1 MELTR
6 RGFVNASVVA
16 AGTVLA
22 GAFAAKAAQAAEAD
36 WSSKV
41 TKTLDADVV
50 VVGAGISGLA
60 AAVEAANEGANVVLL
75 ESQEQAGGNGNMISC
90 VMGVGT
96 KMQEKLG
103 IDIKPADVIETEL
116 KTFNCSVD
124 GSRWAD
130 VVRNSAEN
138 IDWLVEQGVVF
149 CGLVDDYH
157 GNGVLDTAH
166 EFTEETGRD
175 GGTCYVPQMVDRFQS
190 LGGTFMTSTPA
201 RQLIMDGAKVA
212 GVYAEGAEDVYQVNA
227 KAVILATGGYA
238 NSTDILSQC
247 GYDPDKVAVF
257 GMPGHEGDGISL
269 GLSAGAKSWLENS
282 SLMEYPM
289 NPTLGKDSSVLANN
303 ASTIWVN
310 GDGKRFANEAC
321 GKEVPARPALALRAQ
336 DTPFALLSQAQL
348 DGMDP
353 MSDGTAVADYVK
365 QAVSDGVVFSGD
377 TLEEVAKAAGVDA
390 DGLAAT
396 VEEYNGFCEAGSD
409 DYFGKDPS
417 YLVAYEDGPFYLL
430 PNDGVFFLTTI
441 GGLDTTPTCEV
452 RAEKGGVVEGLYAV
466 GVDGV
471 ELYRGLYTIDIPGS
485 CNANNVYTGRTAAKQ
500 ACAAL

>member
-6 RGFVNASVVA
+6 RGFVNVSVAA
-16 AGTVLA
+16 AGTALA
-22 GAFAAKAAQAAEAD
+22 GAFAAKAAQAEEAD
-36 WSSKV
+36 YASQV
-41 TKTLDADVV
+41 AQTVDCDIV

-201 RQLIMDGAKVA
+201 RQLIMDADKVA
-212 GVYAEGAEDVYQVNA
+212 GVYAEGADGVIQVNA

-238 NSTDILSQC
+238 NSTDILTQC
-247 GYDPDKVAVF
+247 GYNPDKVAVF
-257 GMPGHEGDGISL
+257 GMPGHEGDGISM
-269 GLSAGAKSWLENS
+269 GLAAGARSWLDNS

-289 NPTLGKDSSVLANN
+289 NPALGKDSSTLANN

-336 DTPFALLSQAQL
+336 ETPFALLSQAQI
-348 DGMDP
+348 DGMDDI
-353 MSDGTAVADYVK
+353 SEGTTAADFVA
-365 QAVSDGVVFSGD
+365 QAVQDGAIFQGD
-377 TLEEVAKAAGVDA
+377 TIAEVAQAAGVDP
-390 DGLAAT
+390 DGLEAT

-417 YLVAYEDGPFYLL
+417 FLVSYEDGPFYLV

-485 CNANNVYTGRTAAKQ
+485 CNANNVNSGRTAAKQ
-500 ACAAL
+500 ACALL